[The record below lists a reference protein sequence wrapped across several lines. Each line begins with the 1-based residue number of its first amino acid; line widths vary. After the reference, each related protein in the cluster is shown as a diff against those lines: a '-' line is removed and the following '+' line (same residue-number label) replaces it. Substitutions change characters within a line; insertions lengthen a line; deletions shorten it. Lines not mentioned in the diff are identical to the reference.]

1 MIPQRNISLLANRLA
16 KEGGRRIPDY
26 VLERDYCLAWF
37 LAALAES
44 DLKATLGFKGGT
56 ALKRCYF
63 GDYRF
68 SEDLDF
74 TLTASVTLDELKG
87 QLESVYASVRGPQAL
102 YSPSIGKTARSTR
115 TASRSI
121 CATRGRCPKATM

>member
-1 MIPQRNISLLANRLA
+1 MIPQRNLSLLANRLA
-16 KEGGRRIPDY
+16 REGGRRIPES

-37 LAALAES
+37 LAALAQS

-68 SEDLDF
+68 SED
-74 TLTASVTLDELKG
+74 
-87 QLESVYASVRGPQAL
+87 RL
-102 YSPSIGKTARSTR
+102 YSDR
-115 TASRSI
+115 ASD
-121 CATRGRCPKATM
+121 A